1 MLTLSFFSS
10 LRGGNQHRHHV
21 AAGGGGGGRGV
32 VVPDSNRLKPPR
44 WPSRLRSKEAR
55 EPVRA
60 THRAPPAHIM
70 HRLRSRRARQSGSPT
85 GLLGGPE
92 ALIYQRL
99 SLTPNGESGGPK
111 APCPSASAASAAP
124 PPVDPLG
131 VGAPHPRSHRC
142 LLPKHNLLT
151 ERGHGP
157 PPSLARQQC
166 PEDRRRREVQSDFH
180 DEIAAR
186 PRPRRTEFQ
195 RVLRRIHARIAMV
208 ATRGRVLPDSVPV
221 FTKAPVS
228 GEHLRHSV
236 SQGGGRSRFNQAS
249 QFGRTASR
257 TLSPGARS
265 HVEAGP
271 PSVEQGPSSPQRRR
285 PLDRYR
291 PTDPECGGKFR
302 DTLVPAVQT
311 GGTRRAPPLLPPKW
325 CGSPSLPW
333 WPPSCATSWPSGD
346 CGG

>member
-21 AAGGGGGGRGV
+21 AAGGGGSGV

-236 SQGGGRSRFNQAS
+236 SQGGGAIPVQ
-249 QFGRTASR
+249 
-257 TLSPGARS
+257 
-265 HVEAGP
+265 
-271 PSVEQGPSSPQRRR
+271 PSVPVWKDGLQ
-285 PLDRYR
+285 
-291 PTDPECGGKFR
+291 DP
-302 DTLVPAVQT
+302 
-311 GGTRRAPPLLPPKW
+311 
-325 CGSPSLPW
+325 
-333 WPPSCATSWPSGD
+333 
-346 CGG
+346 